1 MKSSELFD
9 IMLLI
14 VTALCIVIT
23 AAIADKPIYFL
34 AGICYGSSLTISL
47 YSIYKRHKNGAD

>member
-34 AGICYGSSLTISL
+34 AGICYGSLLTISL